1 MKLGRINYEMGM
13 NMRRDAGS
21 CTKYNIFWFIIDS
34 VRTFRTGRDDRDRLD
49 IMDKFANDAIEF
61 TNAYTSAPSSLLAAG
76 ALFTGLPSVYIARHY
91 SDWKFKN
98 NEISTIRTLVEEY
111 GYTSFPLIDSREGR
125 EKYQFLLPP
134 FGRNYLPK
142 GYKLSNFVWTN
153 KELTHTFEHILKS
166 RKWREPIVTIFWYD
180 CRRDPNTSK
189 YVEDALNLIKEHGYF
204 DNSII
209 IMNSDHGYPDPS
221 TNLNESFF
229 KDLGHD
235 MVLTEDNIKTPLL
248 LKYPQCPTNKK
259 IPNVVGHVDI
269 MPTIFDLLN
278 IPMKQTQV
286 KFAGKSLLPIIKGE
300 EDRDVRVVRTDTRLQ
315 MDVSRITSF
324 RTHSL
329 KYVYFH
335 DAGSEAL
342 FNLSVETQE
351 EHNLL
356 EENGKDYEAEITRFR
371 ALRKEYDIALFDFH
385 QSELRRNAEKGFM
398 RLRKKYSGE
407 AIRVLIVSKAT
418 LELLV
423 MLTNLIHESFTCEN
437 VDLIYSG
444 NDTLS
449 QLKVNNI
456 YKVEEVCKESVSAL
470 RLHDYTLVLYLTHNS
485 RRVFLKDDIVK
496 AMSQIRGKYFQLM
509 NFNFE
514 LFDYFSFRSLFTYL
528 KLFFDWEIKGYFYK
542 QEPAYFFKD
551 VAFYIR
557 HTITTLRRAKKS
569 KDLASA
575 RETMDFRNHH
585 LKTYKK
591 GLERMDEGQMEYELD
606 RISKWTE

>member
-1 MKLGRINYEMGM
+1 MKTQNQ
-13 NMRRDAGS
+13 
-21 CTKYNIFWFIIDS
+21 YNIFWFIIDS
-34 VRTFRTGRDDRDRLD
+34 VRTFRSNLDDRDRLD
-49 IMDKFANDAIEF
+49 IMDEFGKDSIEF
-61 TNAYTSAPSSLLAAG
+61 QNCFTSAPSSLLSAG
-76 ALFTGLPSVYIARHY
+76 AMFTGLPSVFIARHF
-91 SDWKFKN
+91 SDWKFKG
-98 NEISTIRTLVEEY
+98 EEMSTISTLVKER
-111 GYTSFPLIDSREGR
+111 GYQSFPLLNAREER
-125 EKYQFLLPP
+125 ERYQYLLPP
-134 FGRNYLPK
+134 FKSSFLPDH
-142 GYKLSNFVWTN
+142 YKLSNYGWRNHQITEIF
-153 KELTHTFEHILKS
+153 KHILKS
-166 RKWREPIVTIFWYD
+166 NHFSNPLSFVFWYD

-189 YVEDALNLIKEHGYF
+189 YIEDALNLIKEHGYY

-248 LKYPQCPTNKK
+248 LRYPQCPTNKK
-259 IPNVVGHVDI
+259 IPNVVGHVDV
-269 MPTIFDLLN
+269 MPTIFDLLD
-278 IPMKQTQV
+278 IPMKQAQI

-300 EDRDVRVVRTDTRLQ
+300 EDRDDRVVRTDTRLQ

-324 RTHSL
+324 RSNSL

-356 EENGKDYEAEITRFR
+356 EENGKDYETEITRFR

-423 MLTNLIHESFTCEN
+423 ILTNLIHESFTCEN

-496 AMSQIRGKYFQLM
+496 AMSQFRGKYFQLM

-542 QEPAYFFKD
+542 QEPIYFLKD
-551 VAFYIR
+551 VAFYVR

-575 RETMDFRNHH
+575 REVMAFRSHH
-585 LKTYKK
+585 LNTDKK
-591 GLERMDEGQMEYELD
+591 GLDKMDEGQMEYELD